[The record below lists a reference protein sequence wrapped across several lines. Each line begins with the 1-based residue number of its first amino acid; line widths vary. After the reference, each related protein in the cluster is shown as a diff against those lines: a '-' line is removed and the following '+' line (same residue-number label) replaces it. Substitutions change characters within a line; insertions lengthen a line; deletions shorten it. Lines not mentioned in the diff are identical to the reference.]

1 MARLLGFLMEI
12 SLPSRL
18 WSCSELTMGD
28 DHLLS
33 VKARECEVCVES
45 IRVYGRNHLW
55 GAVMCGIV

>member
-1 MARLLGFLMEI
+1 MEI

-45 IRVYGRNHLW
+45 IRVYSRNHLW
-55 GAVMCGIV
+55 GAVMYGIV